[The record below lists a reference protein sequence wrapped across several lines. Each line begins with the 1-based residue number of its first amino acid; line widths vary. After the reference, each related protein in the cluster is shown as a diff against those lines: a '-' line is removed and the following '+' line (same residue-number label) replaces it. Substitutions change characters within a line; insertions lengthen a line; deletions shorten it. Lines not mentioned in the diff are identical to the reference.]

1 MKKYTVILTIAGSD
15 SSGGAGIQA
24 DLKTIEALGGFGVSV
39 ITAIT
44 AQNTQGVRGIHPIPT
59 EMIQQQFEAIAE
71 DIEIAA
77 LKTGMLHNSQTIETI
92 VDCIKKFNIKKVVV
106 DPVMVSTSGHIL
118 IENDTINILKNKLF
132 PLATIITPN
141 IDETEILLDR
151 KIKKMQDMEKAAMD
165 LTKLGCQCALV
176 KGGHLPYEDL
186 VDTYYNIQSKKIQ
199 NIKSKKI
206 DTINTHGTGC
216 TLSAAIATELGKN
229 KNIDIAIHNAHK
241 YLYDALLSG
250 KNYKLGKGFGPLHH
264 SHQFY
269 KD

>member
-1 MKKYTVILTIAGSD
+1 
-15 SSGGAGIQA
+15 
-24 DLKTIEALGGFGVSV
+24 
-39 ITAIT
+39 
-44 AQNTQGVRGIHPIPT
+44 
-59 EMIQQQFEAIAE
+59 MIQQQFEAIAE
-71 DIEIAA
+71 DSRNCA
-77 LKTGMLHNSQTIETI
+77 LKTGMLHTPQTIENNSRLY
-92 VDCIKKFNIKKVVV
+92 KKFNIKSCCRPCNGLYK
-106 DPVMVSTSGHIL
+106 GHIL

-229 KNIDIAIHNAHK
+229 KNIDI
-241 YLYDALLSG
+241 DT
-250 KNYKLGKGFGPLHH
+250 
-264 SHQFY
+264 
-269 KD
+269 